1 MLVCPTRTWRH
12 AGVQAC
18 GPAAP
23 PWPAGRFGSVRTSEF
38 EVSTEGRRVV
48 DLTDRV
54 RAFAEASGGDGLVHV
69 FLPHATAG
77 LALME
82 TGSGSEDDL
91 DAALERLLPRDD
103 RYAHRHGSV
112 GHGGDHLLPV
122 FVAPTLTLLVEDGR
136 LVLGTWQSIVL
147 VDPNRENDVRRVRL
161 SFIEG

>member
-1 MLVCPTRTWRH
+1 MQARLHHYIAERTRLDHPTV
-12 AGVQAC
+12 AMGM
-18 GPAAP
+18 
-23 PWPAGRFGSVRTSEF
+23 FEDVRATEF
-38 EVSTEGRRVV
+38 ELSTKGRRVV

-54 RAFAEASGGDGLVHV
+54 RDFAGASGGDGLLHV

-82 TGSGSEDDL
+82 TGSGSEEDL
-91 DAALERLLPRDD
+91 DATLERLLPRDD
-103 RYAHRHGSV
+103 RYTHRHGSV

-161 SFIEG
+161 TFLEG